1 MFLNNVVK
9 FGKEM
14 LCLDA
19 NKLWQNRTS
28 AIGISAKTRR

>member
-1 MFLNNVVK
+1 MFLNNAVK

-14 LCLDA
+14 FCLDT
-19 NKLWQNRTS
+19 NKRWQNRTL